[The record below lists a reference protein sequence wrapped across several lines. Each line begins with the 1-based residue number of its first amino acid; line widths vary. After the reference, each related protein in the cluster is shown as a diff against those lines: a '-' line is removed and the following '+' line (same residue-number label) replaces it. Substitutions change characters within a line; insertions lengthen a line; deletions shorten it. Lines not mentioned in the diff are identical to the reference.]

1 VGSILKVPSE
11 NCHFEKGTQRF
22 SESVSLSETT
32 NSAPCIYKV
41 PLCEILIPGD
51 LREVDEPLVR
61 GGVMPTWALMPLL
74 QEPV

>member
-1 VGSILKVPSE
+1 M
-11 NCHFEKGTQRF
+11 
-22 SESVSLSETT
+22 SLSVKPQMVLHV
-32 NSAPCIYKV
+32 SFHIYKV
-41 PLCEILIPGD
+41 PLYEILIPGD